1 MSDTRL
7 RPLTSIQLQ
16 QVIDANP
23 FSTWLQ
29 LRAHRI
35 DEAGLEL
42 RLPSRPEML
51 GTEALQRLHGGI
63 ISSLIDV
70 ACGYAALC
78 LSGRG
83 VSTVNLQT
91 DFHRAAS
98 LGELRVE
105 GNVLHQGGRLWTAHA
120 RVKCSAGILLASGR
134 STLYMSRDVHPALAL
149 ESLADHLPGVHH
161 HR

>member
-1 MSDTRL
+1 MSNPRL
-7 RPLTSIQLQ
+7 WLLTPNQLQ

-23 FSTWLQ
+23 FSTWMQ
-29 LRAHRI
+29 LRVHRI

-42 RLPSRPEML
+42 RLPSRPQML

-78 LSGRG
+78 ISGRG

-98 LGELRVE
+98 LGELCVE
-105 GNVLHQGGRLWTAHA
+105 GNVLHQGGRLWTAQA
-120 RVKCSAGILLASGR
+120 RVTCSAGILLASGR
-134 STLYMSRDVHPALAL
+134 STLYMSRDIHPVLAL
-149 ESLADHLPGVHH
+149 ESMADDLPGGQHQ
-161 HR
+161 R